1 MYDAAQQELKDLF
14 KTTEYLASARFIER
28 SDALYDKL
36 RGTGEWYSPGARVAY
51 RACLE
56 QTLTITA
63 RVPEASDQHAV
74 CADAVPRSRSCR
86 LRRRCSSFLLAAALD
101 ARAFLV
107 AAVCAD
113 DVLPRSSLALSH
125 ADAVLVLRSR
135 CLTALFVLAR
145 GLFERS
151 SFSLA
156 ACSSALALARGLL
169 ERSSLSLA
177 ACSSALRS
185 RSRPARALFVLAT
198 LPLSHFVDL
207 PVRFDGL
214 LCSPRWVASAL
225 YRVRRAAVGALYR
238 VRRAAVDAHGSYAT
252 FPSLPQWPIH
262 RMWPS
267 LARSSTRS
275 ILTRQH
281 GTDSL
286 LGLTARTPCSCAE
299 APVCS
304 LECSFTACHSHSVK
318 DLLTFR
324 PRLCRC
330 HLPWALAA
338 LLRPYRPY
346 LIVSCAP
353 VTLVAK

>member
-14 KTTEYLASARFIER
+14 KTTKYLASARFIER

-135 CLTALFVLAR
+135 CLT
-145 GLFERS
+145 
-151 SFSLA
+151 SL
-156 ACSSALALARGLL
+156 
-169 ERSSLSLA
+169 
-177 ACSSALRS
+177 
-185 RSRPARALFVLAT
+185 V
-198 LPLSHFVDL
+198 
-207 PVRFDGL
+207 
-214 LCSPRWVASAL
+214 
-225 YRVRRAAVGALYR
+225 
-238 VRRAAVDAHGSYAT
+238 
-252 FPSLPQWPIH
+252 
-262 RMWPS
+262 
-267 LARSSTRS
+267 
-275 ILTRQH
+275 
-281 GTDSL
+281 
-286 LGLTARTPCSCAE
+286 
-299 APVCS
+299 
-304 LECSFTACHSHSVK
+304 
-318 DLLTFR
+318 
-324 PRLCRC
+324 
-330 HLPWALAA
+330 
-338 LLRPYRPY
+338 
-346 LIVSCAP
+346 
-353 VTLVAK
+353 

>member
-177 ACSSALRS
+177 ACSSTLRS
-185 RSRPARALFVLAT
+185 RHAPAVSLRGPTCALRRT
-198 LPLSHFVDL
+198 
-207 PVRFDGL
+207 
-214 LCSPRWVASAL
+214 AL
-225 YRVRRAAVGALYR
+225 QPALGCQR
-238 VRRAAVDAHGSYAT
+238 
-252 FPSLPQWPIH
+252 SLPCSSRRRGRSLPCSSRRRGRARVLRYIPL
-262 RMWPS
+262 PS
-267 LARSSTRS
+267 PVAHSPDVAVSRAQQHAEHPDEAAR
-275 ILTRQH
+275 H
-281 GTDSL
+281 
-286 LGLTARTPCSCAE
+286 GLTARTHCSD
-299 APVCS
+299 S
-304 LECSFTACHSHSVK
+304 L
-318 DLLTFR
+318 
-324 PRLCRC
+324 
-330 HLPWALAA
+330 
-338 LLRPYRPY
+338 LLRGGAGLLAGVLLYCLSLAFSKRPTH
-346 LIVSCAP
+346 L
-353 VTLVAK
+353 